1 MKAFFEARIEDLTIR
16 DRVKIEC
23 PCGRVAL
30 IAVQGL
36 GLPSYEPIRSLAHK
50 LRCENCGERGKVL
63 LSIEWA
69 N

>member
-1 MKAFFEARIEDLTIR
+1 MKALFQARVEDLSIS

-23 PCGRVAL
+23 ICGRVAL

-36 GLPSYEPIRSLAHK
+36 GLPGYTPIQSLVHK

-63 LSIEWA
+63 LSIVWA